1 MVDWSDYLEEGR
13 LELIG
18 HSRMRMYI
26 AVGLIGIGM
35 LGLIGGLLHV
45 LPA

>member
-13 LELIG
+13 LELTG

-26 AVGLIGIGM
+26 ALGLIGIGM
-35 LGLIGGLLHV
+35 LGVIGGILHI